1 MIKKYVFVAVA
12 ALLVAVAVVI
22 PTSSYAVLGDVTVV
36 RTTTC
41 TGSQCVQVEIIYME
55 TITGLVIM
63 SMTTKTYDRNT
74 TTKER

>member
-1 MIKKYVFVAVA
+1 MIKKYIFVVVA
-12 ALLVAVAVVI
+12 AFLAAIVVVI

-41 TGSQCVQVEIIYME
+41 TGSQCVRVEIVYME

-63 SMTTKTYDRNT
+63 KMTTTTYERNP